1 MVDFFYRNFL
11 LVEKNNVGRSF
22 FIEIVDDF
30 FSTKNIFRSKNIF
43 CRKKIIENF
52 DEKNPIK
59 KYFRSTTKI
68 DQTIFDQK
76 FSGFFFDEKF
86 STNNFSDHLFR
97 SQMIQRFRKSHLEQR
112 TAIIKIRTAPT
123 KKKLLFYALFTVR
136 PRPGRTRFV
145 NLLSNSTGRH
155 CTHQRRGRTEQNN
168 SVGCFVASRPCSGG
182 TLLVL
187 AERP

>member
-1 MVDFFYRNFL
+1 MK
-11 LVEKNNVGRSF
+11 KNP
-22 FIEIVDDF
+22 
-30 FSTKNIFRSKNIF
+30 TKNIFDQPKISIIF
-43 CRKKIIENF
+43 C
-52 DEKNPIK
+52 
-59 KYFRSTTKI
+59 STKV
-68 DQTIFDQK
+68 F
-76 FSGFFFDEKF
+76 GFFFDEHF
-86 STNNFSDHLFR
+86 STNNFSYHLFR

-112 TAIIKIRTAPT
+112 TAIIKIRAAPT
-123 KKKLLFYALFTVR
+123 KKTTFFLLYLPSDPVL
-136 PRPGRTRFV
+136 GRTRFV